1 MYGVVKEAG
10 KYVFIHSCGDVD
22 ELFDD
27 LICMLI
33 RFQSCGPSFVSR
45 TVWIRRTCR
54 LWL

>member
-33 RFQSCGPSFVSR
+33 RFQSCGLSFVNR
-45 TVWIRRTCR
+45 TVWIRRTYR
-54 LWL
+54 L